1 MSQEERDQ
9 VLHQFN
15 TEDQLPL
22 LLLSLNAGGIG
33 LNLVRY
39 FIFSFL
45 SHLSRASVVFIC
57 DPWWNPFV
65 EEQAIDRVHRIG
77 QTRPVS
83 IYKLYMNNTVEV
95 KIEELQKKKVS
106 LVRDILD
113 LDGEQDDNRLT
124 INELCSFF
132 DT

>member
-1 MSQEERDQ
+1 M
-9 VLHQFN
+9 
-15 TEDQLPL
+15 
-22 LLLSLNAGGIG
+22 
-33 LNLVRY
+33 
-39 FIFSFL
+39 
-45 SHLSRASVVFIC
+45 VFIC

>member
-39 FIFSFL
+39 FIFSFPSRL
-45 SHLSRASVVFIC
+45 NRASVVFIC

-106 LVRDILD
+106 LVQDILD

>member
-45 SHLSRASVVFIC
+45 SRLNRASVVFIC

-106 LVRDILD
+106 LVQDILD
-113 LDGEQDDNRLT
+113 LDGAQQDNRLT

>member
-45 SHLSRASVVFIC
+45 SRLSRASVVFIC